1 MTVTFGKQLQTQR
14 QALKMTQQDLAERLH
29 VTRQTVSRWET
40 EASYPN
46 LDILV
51 ELSTVL
57 NLSLD
62 DLLKA
67 DQSKVVADI
76 SQDVRLKRRYR
87 RWLLGLGGVILLLV
101 IGLGILSWGR
111 YTQNELIDR
120 FNPFLPTVR
129 GYAVVPEKTP
139 TKIETETVTLQ
150 NGRHKQERVKTPQPV
165 KAFVTDN
172 AFGEGQ
178 WLTFR
183 VGMIPK
189 KGMNYAYVQHKGSYV
204 SRARLLTASDLPKLM
219 RSVIGKTYFP
229 FDQHREPT
237 HGPLNPF
244 SAVTSETMVATD

>member
-1 MTVTFGKQLQTQR
+1 MTLTFGKQLQTQR

-46 LDILV
+46 LDVLV

-87 RWLLGLGGVILLLV
+87 RWLFGLGGVILILI
-101 IGLGILSWGR
+101 IGVGILSWGR
-111 YTQNELIDR
+111 HTQNEMIDR

-129 GYAVVPEKTP
+129 GYAILPAKTP
-139 TKIETETVTLQ
+139 TKLETVTVTRD
-150 NGRHKQERVKTPQPV
+150 NGQPKKERVKVPQPV
-165 KAFVTDN
+165 KAFVVQD

-178 WLTFR
+178 WLTFS
-183 VGMIPK
+183 VGMIPE
-189 KGMNYAYVQHKGSYV
+189 KGMNYVYVQHKGSYV
-204 SRARLLTASDLPKLM
+204 SRARLVTKADMPKMMGSL
-219 RSVIGKTYFP
+219 IGDTYYP
-229 FDQHREPT
+229 FDKRAEAPQDSW
-237 HGPLNPF
+237 NPF
-244 SAVTSETMVATD
+244 R